1 MTDLFAQSFP
11 SRVSCYL
18 QAVSAQLHATPAP
31 RPFLARVVEV
41 QHALPALS
49 HAISV
54 YLGDERGHAVGQWC
68 KQVFGLMRFKPE
80 FGGGLFF
87 RT

>member
-1 MTDLFAQSFP
+1 MADSFRQSFS

-18 QAVSAQLHATPAP
+18 QAVSAQLHAAPAP
-31 RPFLARVVEV
+31 GPFLARVVEV

-54 YLGDERGHAVGQWC
+54 YLGDKRGYA
-68 KQVFGLMRFKPE
+68 MS
-80 FGGGLFF
+80 
-87 RT
+87 